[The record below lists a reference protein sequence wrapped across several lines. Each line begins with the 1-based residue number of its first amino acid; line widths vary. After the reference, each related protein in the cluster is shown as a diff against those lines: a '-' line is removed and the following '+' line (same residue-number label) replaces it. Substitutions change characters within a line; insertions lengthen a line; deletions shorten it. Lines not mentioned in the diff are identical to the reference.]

1 MQGEAVMT
9 QFPTHTV
16 PQQSRFNSVVIGALT
31 AVTIILAGFLP
42 FTLFATN

>member
-1 MQGEAVMT
+1 MT
-9 QFPTHTV
+9 QFSKHTV
-16 PQQSRFNSVVIGALT
+16 RQESRFNSVVIGAFT